1 MLQSTDYFNTSHSI
15 NTVEETAY
23 MAIMLSSSFYVED
36 NCTADPDEPVC
47 VRSRR

>member
-23 MAIMLSSSFYVED
+23 MYICNTFLNFRMTRVLYIFFIS
-36 NCTADPDEPVC
+36 
-47 VRSRR
+47 

>member
-23 MAIMLSSSFYVED
+23 MNICNTICS
-36 NCTADPDEPVC
+36 TAG
-47 VRSRR
+47 

>member
-23 MAIMLSSSFYVED
+23 MYICNTICS
-36 NCTADPDEPVC
+36 TAG
-47 VRSRR
+47 

>member
-23 MAIMLSSSFYVED
+23 MYICNTIFEREDDTCFIYFFYFL
-36 NCTADPDEPVC
+36 
-47 VRSRR
+47 

>member
-23 MAIMLSSSFYVED
+23 ESLLRVGCPYTLYIYG
-36 NCTADPDEPVC
+36 
-47 VRSRR
+47 